1 MKIQNLVKAHICVS
15 TVICSTLLWVFYL
28 YTKSKNIYRRGQC
41 FSQLLIPPPSYIF
54 SRLPSNNKKKKFL
67 KQMNNL
73 RTRVCSLTES
83 VWYL

>member
-15 TVICSTLLWVFYL
+15 MVICSTLLCVFYL
-28 YTKSKNIYRRGQC
+28 YTKIKNLYRRGQC

-54 SRLPSNNKKKKFL
+54 SQLPNNNKMKKFL

-73 RTRVCSLTES
+73 RAHVYSLTES